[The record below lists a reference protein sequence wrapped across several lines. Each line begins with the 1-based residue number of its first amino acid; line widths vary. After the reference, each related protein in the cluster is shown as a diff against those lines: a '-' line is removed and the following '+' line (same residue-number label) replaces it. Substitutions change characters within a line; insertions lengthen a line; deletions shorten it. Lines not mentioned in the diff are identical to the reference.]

1 MGGRPVVAMFCVRER
16 LRGDSV
22 SGTFLVSS
30 TDAEGTQRTVT
41 TEAERLGMIGRS
53 TRGRPFKDYTGKSY
67 RHWTVLRFV
76 GRKGPKQLVAVYEC
90 RCDCGTIR
98 DVMITSLTSKDGSRS
113 CGCVDRG
120 RKPTHGA
127 TIGRKPTPEFSVW
140 DSMLDRCYSSTIP
153 SYRRYGGR
161 GIYVCDRWHSD
172 FSAFRDDMGPRPSLE
187 HSIDRVDND
196 GSYTCGKCPQCTE
209 RGATFNCRWA
219 TPKEQGRNKSNNRIV
234 TAFGESLC
242 LAEWAE
248 RIGVP
253 SDTLQKRLNAGWA
266 EERAVSQP
274 LRKLH
279 RRHGSTPSN
288 PAASSA
294 SMT

>member
-1 MGGRPVVAMFCVRER
+1 MASRIASVRLNAGSSRRERSRFTILSSAPTLPVWIRRLRAVRFPMGGRPVVAMFCVRER
-16 LRGDSV
+16 LRADST

-161 GIYVCDRWHSD
+161 GIYVCDRWRSD
-172 FSAFRDDMGPRPSLE
+172 FSAFRDDMGR
-187 HSIDRVDND
+187 DR
-196 GSYTCGKCPQCTE
+196 
-209 RGATFNCRWA
+209 R
-219 TPKEQGRNKSNNRIV
+219 
-234 TAFGESLC
+234 
-242 LAEWAE
+242 
-248 RIGVP
+248 
-253 SDTLQKRLNAGWA
+253 
-266 EERAVSQP
+266 
-274 LRKLH
+274 
-279 RRHGSTPSN
+279 
-288 PAASSA
+288 
-294 SMT
+294 